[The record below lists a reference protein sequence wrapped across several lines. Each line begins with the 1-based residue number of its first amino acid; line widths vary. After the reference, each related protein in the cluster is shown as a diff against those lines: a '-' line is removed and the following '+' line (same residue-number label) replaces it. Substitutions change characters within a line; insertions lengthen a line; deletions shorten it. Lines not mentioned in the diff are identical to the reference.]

1 MEPWCS
7 KYFCYMKWKLMIFFG
22 VISANICHAQIE
34 RYAVVINEIMAD
46 PSPVIGLPNAEYI
59 ELRNNSSTTIN
70 LYKWRIDNGNT
81 TAVVPVNYL
90 LAPDSLVILCAKS
103 QAVFFNAPSKSLGL
117 SSFPALTN
125 EGDLLTL
132 AAPDGKTIHAVSYD
146 MSSYG
151 NPLQSTGGWA
161 LEMIDPRMPCNG
173 LNWRASTN
181 SKGGTPGSENSLY
194 KKFAIDNRLQAL
206 QCTSINDKLLLL
218 TLNQGADSVSL
229 SVANHYQLEGRS
241 NAVIGAKAIPP
252 LFNSIEILLHQALE
266 PNRIYHLK
274 ASPIKRC
281 NSSNLDSLETR
292 TGLAKSPEPGDI
304 VINEIL
310 FDPPAGGADFIEL
323 YNPSNALINVRE
335 LMISSRNAGGVIGT
349 AVMVSDKDHHLFPGD
364 YLVLSED
371 TGFVKRQWPKSIRQK
386 MIAVK
391 SLPSLPDDKGNCLVL
406 NKLGKL
412 IDELNYTD
420 DLHYPLMSNKAG
432 VSLERVDPK
441 SPSSALGN
449 WHSASSDAHHATP
462 GYVNS
467 QFRKL
472 DSTASSNIRLFPA
485 LISPD
490 NDGQDDLLNI
500 QYQFNETGTLLS
512 AYLFHQN
519 GQLLATIIDNN
530 LCGKAGSFSW
540 NGLDAKNNRLP
551 EGVYVVLIET
561 FNLNGKTQRLK
572 KAIGIRY

>member
-1 MEPWCS
+1 MS
-7 KYFCYMKWKLMIFFG
+7 LFGLIFG
-22 VISANICHAQIE
+22 NICHAQIE

-59 ELRNNSSTTIN
+59 ELRNNSSATIN
-70 LYKWRIDNGNT
+70 LYKWRIDNGST
-81 TAVVPVNYL
+81 TAAVSVNYL

-103 QAVFFNAPSKSLGL
+103 QAVFFNAPLKTLGL
-117 SSFPALTN
+117 TSFPALTN

-132 AAPDGKTIHAVSYD
+132 TAPDGKTIHAVSYD
-146 MSSYG
+146 INSYA
-151 NPLQSTGGWA
+151 NPLQSTGGWS
-161 LEMIDPRMPCNG
+161 LEMIDPHMPCNG

-194 KKFAIDNRLQAL
+194 KKLSIDNTLQAL
-206 QCTSINDKLLLL
+206 QCTAFNDKLLLL
-218 TLNQGADSVSL
+218 TLNQGADSITL
-229 SVANHYQLEGRS
+229 SVANHYQLGGRS
-241 NAVIGAKAIPP
+241 NAIIGAKAIPP
-252 LFNSIEILLHQALE
+252 LFNTIEILLNQALE
-266 PNRIYHLK
+266 PNRIYLLK
-274 ASPIKRC
+274 ASPIKGC
-281 NSSNLDSLETR
+281 NSNKPDSIEIR
-292 TGLAKSPEPGDI
+292 TGLSKAPEPGDI

-323 YNPSNALINVRE
+323 HNPSNALINVRE
-335 LMISSRNAGGVIGT
+335 LMIGSRNAGGNIGT
-349 AVMVSDKDHHLFPGD
+349 AVMVSDKDHHLLPGD
-364 YLVLSED
+364 YLLLSED
-371 TGFVKRQWPKSIRQK
+371 TGFVKRQWPNSSRQK

-391 SLPSLPDDKGNCLVL
+391 SLPSLPDDKGNCIVM
-406 NKLGKL
+406 NKQGKL
-412 IDELNYTD
+412 IDELSYTD
-420 DLHYPLMSNKAG
+420 DMHYPLLSNKAG
-432 VSLERVDPK
+432 VSLERVDPL
-441 SPSSALGN
+441 SSSSATGS
-449 WHSASSDAHHATP
+449 WHSASSDAHYATP
-462 GYVNS
+462 GFVNS

-472 DSTASSNIRLFPA
+472 DSTASSNLRLFPA

-512 AYLFHQN
+512 AYVFHQN
-519 GQLLATIIDNN
+519 GQLLSTIIDNN